1 MIHKSKEAGKCWEEK
16 GHNLFQQREEQGLVR
31 MDVSKSRIKRLSVKA
46 PMASGAVIHEFSNKG
61 HKAKGKNK
69 RKSKVL

>member
-1 MIHKSKEAGKCWEEK
+1 M
-16 GHNLFQQREEQGLVR
+16 FQQREEQGLVR